1 MNWQE
6 VTAHPSLRDLP
17 FKIELNEYGAILMNP
32 VRLNHSAF
40 QGEIGHLLRSQRPDG
55 VVLAECAIWTPMGT
69 KVADVAWF
77 TLERWQQMKGKLEA
91 TIAPEVCVEVVSMSN
106 TKDEMKKK
114 RQLYF
119 TQGAQ
124 EVWICDEYGTLSFFN
139 AKRQLKQ
146 SQLFPA
152 FPAKIDL
159 R

>member
-1 MNWQE
+1 
-6 VTAHPSLRDLP
+6 
-17 FKIELNEYGAILMNP
+17 
-32 VRLNHSAF
+32 
-40 QGEIGHLLRSQRPDG
+40 
-55 VVLAECAIWTPMGT
+55 
-69 KVADVAWF
+69 
-77 TLERWQQMKGKLEA
+77 MKGKLEA